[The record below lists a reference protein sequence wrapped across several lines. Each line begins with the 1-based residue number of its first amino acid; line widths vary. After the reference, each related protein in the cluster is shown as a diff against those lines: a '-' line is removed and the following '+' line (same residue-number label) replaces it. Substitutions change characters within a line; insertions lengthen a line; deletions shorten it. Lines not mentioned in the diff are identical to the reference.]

1 MSTIGRPKLDEPM
14 KNKISIRFT
23 DKEYQRLKAYA
34 ELYQKTLTEAVKDGI
49 ELLYQEDSQD

>member
-1 MSTIGRPKLDEPM
+1 MSTMGRPKLDEPM

-34 ELYQKTLTEAVKDGI
+34 ETYQKTLTEAIKEGI
-49 ELLYQEDSQD
+49 ELLYQKDSQE